1 MYYDIIMNDSTFIS
15 KLPDKSTNGGS
26 IQNNFQENINCKS
39 SNQNNISFNQ
49 NNLPQIQNNAAINT
63 NTYTPLNDVHPNPY
77 GFKNDIDVS
86 LKQDQMHRL
95 PSRDIP
101 IDQTTYTQDEEV
113 KVNYIEEPKNMK
125 DYIQD
130 YKQEESERIRIHN
143 LEKNALSRFDKTV
156 SELQEFILI
165 SIMYFISYLP
175 IITTL
180 MKKYLNIL
188 GMFEADGNLNLRG
201 KIFKSLSFATFYYTT
216 FQAINRLFPTM

>member
-26 IQNNFQENINCKS
+26 IQNGINGEA
-39 SNQNNISFNQ
+39 SNQNLSFNQ
-49 NNLPQIQNNAAINT
+49 NNLPKNQNAAINT

-77 GFKNDIDVS
+77 GFKNDIDVQQQS
-86 LKQDQMHRL
+86 FKQDQMHRL

-101 IDQTTYTQDEEV
+101 IDQTTYTQDEVV
-113 KVNYIEEPKNMK
+113 KANYIEEPKNMK

-143 LEKNALSRFDKTV
+143 LEKNALSRFDKIV

-175 IITTL
+175 IITIL

-188 GMFEADGNLNLRG
+188 GIFETDGTLNIRG
-201 KIFKSLSFATFYYTT
+201 KIFKSLSFAACYYTT
-216 FQAINRLFPTM
+216 FQAINRLFPTI